1 MERKQTMAECRHRW
15 DMTDTRFG
23 FVVFEKCYHC
33 NSIRT
38 FFSNDEVPVLW
49 DKYREGDCFWSR
61 VEVAQSFQFN
71 LKCVA
76 CGHVENFD
84 ELMGFLFCTSCMD
97 ECEVERLRKI
107 HEAERTW
114 LLVAFGHFP
123 EVVKNPIHPRKLDIL
138 SDYFN
143 QRRDTSRSRIKFVS
157 FELIEDL
164 RRCKGEFIHD
174 VGMLSKE
181 APSERK
187 PVF

>member
-1 MERKQTMAECRHRW
+1 MAVCRHRW
-15 DMTDTRFG
+15 EKTDVRFG

-33 NSIRT
+33 NGVRT
-38 FFSNDEVPVLW
+38 FFSTEEVPVLW
-49 DKYREGDCFWSR
+49 DKYREGDCVWSR

-71 LKCVA
+71 LICES
-76 CGHVENFD
+76 CGLVEKFD
-84 ELMGFLFCTSCMD
+84 DLMGVLFCTSCMED
-97 ECEVERLRKI
+97 CEVEKIRKKL
-107 HEAERTW
+107 EAERTW

-123 EVVKNPIHPRKLDIL
+123 EVLEHPIAPRKLEIL

-181 APSERK
+181 PPERK